1 MSTSSTYAI
10 LQTIWVEE
18 ARQPNEDIRDAQA
31 RCNLQVATGLCGWLR
46 AGYVK
51 LTWLSVTRTNDGR
64 YTVEARG
71 LQGVSLR
78 LHLPSWATLDFL
90 ADVLSDYGL
99 EKSYT
104 LKVVDDYRNHAR
116 TATTTSR
123 SSAA

>member
-10 LQTIWVEE
+10 LQTVWVEE
-18 ARQPNEDIRDAQA
+18 ARQPNEDIRDARA

-104 LKVVDDYRNHAR
+104 LKVVDDYRSNGAQ
-116 TATTTSR
+116 TSTTG
-123 SSAA
+123 SAVA